1 MKTELETSIEINYEV
16 GQKWK
21 NTENDVEFIITDIG
35 ENIISLDDG
44 KRKMSSTEHINK
56 NLWNHLIKEGYYK
69 EVL

>member
-1 MKTELETSIEINYEV
+1 MKTELETSIEIKYEV

-35 ENIISLDDG
+35 DNIISLDDG
-44 KRKMSSTEHINK
+44 KRQLSSIEHIHK
-56 NLWNHLIKEGYYK
+56 ILWHHLIKEGYYI